1 MMCIFFSISVVPLF
15 YIFTKIWIFPLFLS
29 FIFSTFSL
37 DMCVSLSYLLILHP
51 FCEHS
56 WSLARKFYVSWY
68 FDLLRVFS
76 RFAYP
81 LLLSSLLLYR
91 TTVTLLL
98 KRSFNTM
105 FHEYGC
111 LSLFFSLL
119 RFCETCHL
127 SSFWRF
133 HLFDLCFANWL
144 SETHKISGLAR

>member
-1 MMCIFFSISVVPLF
+1 MTCIFFFSVVPLF

-29 FIFSTFSL
+29 FIFFHFFFGYV
-37 DMCVSLSYLLILHP
+37 CIPFLSFDSSSI

-119 RFCETCHL
+119 RFCETCYL